1 MNGPVRPWS
10 SKPRQRDLTPMLRRP
25 VEPAMPGLRNVH
37 GPEALTTVDLQCS
50 SLVSAGGSCLITMTE
65 HERGAAGLPILSA
78 ALNVVASVFIISML
92 GLTGA
97 AIATAIVLT
106 VWKVAT
112 AFFIAR
118 HLRLRRVPSE
128 CSDRHSGDP
137 WAVAFSWHARYF
149 DRETR
154 ALLVHQD
161 HRHCEDQRR
170 PDAPSRV

>member
-1 MNGPVRPWS
+1 
-10 SKPRQRDLTPMLRRP
+10 
-25 VEPAMPGLRNVH
+25 
-37 GPEALTTVDLQCS
+37 
-50 SLVSAGGSCLITMTE
+50 MTE

-78 ALNVVASVFIISML
+78 AVNVVASVFFISVL

-97 AIATAIVLT
+97 AIATTIVLI

-112 AFFIAR
+112 AFFVAR
-118 HLRLRRVPSE
+118 HLRLRVPSE

-137 WAVAFSWHARYF
+137 WAFAFSWHALYF

-154 ALLVHQD
+154 ALSVHQD